1 MDSTT
6 PKRGLL
12 QELLTPAPLPVEVVV
27 PVAPRCCKTG
37 CFKPATRQV
46 RIDAVNEHG
55 TVLGT
60 FAFPS
65 FVTCDAH
72 VPKSY
77 ADTGLDP
84 AAFSHLYPESN
95 HFEIRAVEL

>member
-1 MDSTT
+1 MDSIT
-6 PKRGLL
+6 PKRGML
-12 QELLTPAPLPVEVVV
+12 QELLVPPTPTEVVI

-37 CFKPATRQV
+37 CFKPATHKIH
-46 RIDAVNEHG
+46 IDAANEHG

-60 FAFPS
+60 FAFRG
-65 FVTCDAH
+65 FVACDAH

-84 AAFSHLYPESN
+84 AAFSHVYPGSD
-95 HFEIRAVEL
+95 HFEIRGVLL